1 MKTMILNPTRKGGL
15 LIRKSENAFNHE
27 FSIQT
32 LNWWIN
38 NEVPFYISIGY
49 KIDVR
54 TQVYD
59 ATNKTFK

>member
-1 MKTMILNPTRKGGL
+1 MKTMILNPTCKGGL
-15 LIRKSENAFNHE
+15 LIRKSDNAFNHE
-27 FSIQT
+27 FTTQT

-54 TQVYD
+54 AQVYD